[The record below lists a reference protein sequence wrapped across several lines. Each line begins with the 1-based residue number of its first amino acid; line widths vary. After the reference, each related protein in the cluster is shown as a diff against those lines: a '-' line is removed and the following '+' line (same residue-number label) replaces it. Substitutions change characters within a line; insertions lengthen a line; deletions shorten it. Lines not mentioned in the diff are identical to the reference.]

1 MSPQSPHSP
10 TRLIIGGE
18 EKEIKARTANDL
30 LAELRLP
37 EDGRGIAIAINDSV
51 VPKSRWREHALME
64 GDRIEIVRATQGG

>member
-1 MSPQSPHSP
+1 MSPQSP

-18 EKEIKARTANDL
+18 EKKIKALTANDL
-30 LAELRLP
+30 LAELCLP

-51 VPKSRWREHALME
+51 ISKSRWTEHELQD